1 MQKDLFDQDR
11 KTVSDPVAEVRL
23 KGCCQTDTQ
32 TLSDKERERRDCADS
47 DFSCSVSSELQH
59 LTENFKICNSKTK
72 KLER

>member
-32 TLSDKERERRDCADS
+32 TLSDKERERRDCAES

-59 LTENFKICNSKTK
+59 LTENIIVIPKQTN
-72 KLER
+72 